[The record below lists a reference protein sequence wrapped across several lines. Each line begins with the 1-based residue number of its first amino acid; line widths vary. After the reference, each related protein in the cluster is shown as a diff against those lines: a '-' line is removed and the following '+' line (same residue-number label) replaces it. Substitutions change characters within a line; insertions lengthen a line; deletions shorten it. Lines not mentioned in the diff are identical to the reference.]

1 MALPDLKKY
10 FHVAQMR
17 PAICGCVSDY
27 EAKLKLLQQYVE
39 AMEINFHWT
48 WR

>member
-10 FHVAQMR
+10 FHAAQMR

-27 EAKLKLLQQYVE
+27 EAKLETLTAVCRS
-39 AMEINFHWT
+39 NGN
-48 WR
+48 